1 MPGGN
6 MEKRIVDYIMEIKSR
21 CRFEE
26 EIGGECD
33 LTSREVT
40 CISVIAPGEQL
51 SAGDLAARMSLSPS
65 RASRVITSVREKGL
79 LLEGFDPQD
88 RRAVSI
94 SLTPAGAGVARKIEK
109 KKNECET
116 RLLSNFNRNQIGAV
130 RSGLAALS
138 AALRGGVE

>member
-1 MPGGN
+1 
-6 MEKRIVDYIMEIKSR
+6 MEKRIVDYIMDIKSQ

-40 CISVIAPGEQL
+40 CISLIAPGEEL

-65 RASRVITSVREKGL
+65 RASRVITSAREKGL
-79 LLEGFDPQD
+79 LLEGFDPRD

-94 SLTPAGAGVARKIEK
+94 SLTPAGARVARKIEK
-109 KKNECET
+109 KKSECET
-116 RLLSNFNRNQIGAV
+116 RLLANFDRNQIGAV
-130 RSGLAALS
+130 RKGLEALS
-138 AALRGGVE
+138 TAIRGGMR